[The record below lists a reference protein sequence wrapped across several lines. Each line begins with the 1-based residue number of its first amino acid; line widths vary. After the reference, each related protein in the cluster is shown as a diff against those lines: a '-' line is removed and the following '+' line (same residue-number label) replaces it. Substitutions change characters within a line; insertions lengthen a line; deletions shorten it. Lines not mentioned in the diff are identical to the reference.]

1 MIQRT
6 CPHQHQPSTGKVEPK
21 RMKLRVPHPSSV
33 FLLDG
38 WETTNAN
45 RRPSGLSRHFFLVT
59 HRLCQPTGDET
70 AGAPSGRPLGRTS
83 LSLSDGWET
92 TKANHRNRVFPSSVL
107 FLIRRTTQ
115 FQTQR
120 MDRRL
125 SSIFLGKSRNP
136 HLNHLL
142 NHPAAAPSLH
152 DDIHA
157 APAKFTTFIAHI
169 QQRLLTVSTKTHPGE
184 SEEARRAGKSPIKC
198 RPTSIL
204 E

>member
-83 LSLSDGWET
+83 LSLSDGWKT

-107 FLIRRTTQ
+107 FLISRPPALPTRG
-115 FQTQR
+115 R
-120 MDRRL
+120 MKRC
-125 SSIFLGKSRNP
+125 P
-136 HLNHLL
+136 
-142 NHPAAAPSLH
+142 
-152 DDIHA
+152 
-157 APAKFTTFIAHI
+157 
-169 QQRLLTVSTKTHPGE
+169 QQRPPTCQLAIPRSGANLLSVVQKSTTPFH
-184 SEEARRAGKSPIKC
+184 
-198 RPTSIL
+198 L
-204 E
+204 ELPNLK